1 MKLSPLLLGLVVTP
15 VFAAGGF
22 SGGQSV
28 QSRASYEAAIHNSST
43 SPSYVLITVVEAR
56 TESARSICTTANLLI
71 GAINMEYG
79 LGHDR
84 AGYSKSDEIALSN
97 QTHVFR
103 FTKQDALNNVPF
115 TYSDDDI
122 AAARTFLAPFSVA
135 ELRDKFSSLYSSQRL
150 ALNGFSRDAIACV
163 LIERGLSPKMADISG
178 QVFVERLSLPSLWK
192 TDLENPE

>member
-1 MKLSPLLLGLVVTP
+1 MKLSVLLLALVVTP
-15 VFAAGGF
+15 AFAAGAF
-22 SGGQSV
+22 GGAQYV

-43 SPSYVLITVVEAR
+43 SPSYVLVTVVDAR
-56 TESARSICTTANLLI
+56 TELARSTCTTANLLM
-71 GAINMEYG
+71 GAIHFEYG
-79 LGHDR
+79 LGYDS
-84 AGYSKSDEIALSN
+84 AGYVKSDAIALSN

-115 TYSDDDI
+115 TYSDGDI
-122 AAARTFLAPFSVA
+122 AAARAFLAPFSAA

-178 QVFVERLSLPSLWK
+178 QVFVERLSLPPLWK
-192 TDLENPE
+192 TDLEKPE